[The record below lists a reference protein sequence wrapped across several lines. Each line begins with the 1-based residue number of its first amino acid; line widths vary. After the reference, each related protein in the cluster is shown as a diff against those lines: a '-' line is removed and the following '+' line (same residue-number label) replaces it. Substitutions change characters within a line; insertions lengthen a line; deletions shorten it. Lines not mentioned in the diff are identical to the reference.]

1 MKIRLIGGPKDG
13 EVIDAPESFS
23 KKSTGGNWVTYTLD
37 RINGEFVGIFE
48 EDK

>member
-13 EVIDAPESFS
+13 EFIDAPTSFS
-23 KKSTGGNWVTYTLD
+23 KKDTTGNWVTYTLD

>member
-13 EVIDAPESFS
+13 EVIDAPTSFS
-23 KKSTGGNWVTYTLD
+23 KKDTTGNWVTYTLD

-48 EDK
+48 ENE